1 MKNRLKRIA
10 ASVSAICLAATFCT
24 SLTASAVTLSPNTV
38 TPKHGTFW
46 NSYWHSNYGNIV
58 LDYCRS
64 NQDHQ
69 DYLYTPGRN
78 IRAVSTS
85 SFHDIISA
93 NYNDVLRVYGS
104 DYQISQAGQC
114 GLYNAEKAYDFL
126 STNGY
131 TYTEPLYIAIN
142 DFITHSHTGDG
153 ARENAWAAD
162 NTIFLGMG
170 STDTTKENA
179 TGFNGSATD
188 IVTHELMHL
197 VTGKEIGWIDYGAVS
212 TETTA
217 LMEAYSDILAEL
229 ADEQHDWK
237 FGATLFLNNSPAKDY
252 CYRNIACPSA
262 TNNPD
267 APNEHYCT
275 TYQEFTYFMAVY
287 PNYQNFAAA
296 GSTVISHA
304 AYLMH
309 EKGYSDQTLAKIWL
323 KSISKYTTG
332 TNAGFADC
340 REAFFEAAVEVLSQI
355 GGRYYIAQ
363 VFDLMSAFD
372 EVGIYSRT

>member
-1 MKNRLKRIA
+1 M
-10 ASVSAICLAATFCT
+10 
-24 SLTASAVTLSPNTV
+24 
-38 TPKHGTFW
+38 
-46 NSYWHSNYGNIV
+46 YWQNNYGNIV

-64 NQDHQ
+64 KQDYQ

-85 SFHDIISA
+85 SGYRTVIV
-93 NYNDVLRVYGS
+93 NYDDVLRMYGS
-104 DYQISQAGQC
+104 NYQISQAGQC
-114 GLYNAEKAYDFL
+114 GLYNTEKAYDFL
-126 STNGY
+126 SSNGY
-131 TYTEPLYIAIN
+131 TYSDPLYVAVNDIA
-142 DFITHSHTGDG
+142 TYTPGGGDG
-153 ARENAWAAD
+153 ERENAWAAN
-162 NTIFLGMG
+162 NTVFLGMG
-170 STDTTKENA
+170 SRDTSKESA
-179 TGFNGSATD
+179 ITFNGSATD

-197 VTGKEIGWIDYGAVS
+197 VTGKELGWTDYSLVS

-237 FGATLFLNNSPAKDY
+237 VGATLFINNTPAKNY

-262 TNNPD
+262 TNNPVTPD
-267 APNEHYCT
+267 QPYCT
-275 TYQEFTYFMAVY
+275 TYQEFTYFIAGH
-287 PNYQNFAAA
+287 PNYTNYAAV

-323 KSISKYTTG
+323 KSISKISTG
-332 TNAGFADC
+332 TNASFSDC
-340 REAFFEAAVEVLSQI
+340 RDAFYDAAVEVLSEI

-363 VFDLMSAFD
+363 VFDLMTAFD
-372 EVGIYSRT
+372 EVGVF